1 MTSFETRVRDSLD
14 KEDEAFLQDL
24 EGDRGLFTQI
34 GGTFSGPLKYWTAI
48 AFVSTFVMLGLAVW
62 CAWSAF
68 QADTVKAIVIW
79 AGFAVAAFNGVGLL
93 KMWVFMRMNH
103 LETLREIKR
112 MELRLT
118 RLNEN

>member
-1 MTSFETRVRDSLD
+1 MTSFETRFQDTLD
-14 KEDEAFLQDL
+14 KDDEAFLKDL
-24 EGDRGLFTQI
+24 EGDRGLFTQM
-34 GGTFSGPLKYWTAI
+34 GATFSGPLRYWTMI
-48 AFVSTFVMLGLAVW
+48 VFISVFVMFALAVW

-68 QADTVKAIVIW
+68 EAETVKATVIW
-79 AGFAVAAFNGVGLL
+79 TGFAVTAVNGIGLL

-103 LETLREIKR
+103 LENLREIKR